1 VFHRI
6 ESCPVSLLRFFV
18 AASAP
23 STYSERITNW
33 TLGLIFGRR
42 MVHDA
47 EQQDHLNESQW
58 DLAQGA
64 HDEEAL
70 IHKILSYESRLTR
83 TPLGTLDNDAK
94 ACYDRIIMLFA
105 LLSARNMA
113 FLSACKL
120 SAKHSSQQ
128 SMQSRR
134 AGDL

>member
-1 VFHRI
+1 MK
-6 ESCPVSLLRFFV
+6 VSGISPRAL
-18 AASAP
+18 
-23 STYSERITNW
+23 
-33 TLGLIFGRR
+33 
-42 MVHDA
+42 
-47 EQQDHLNESQW
+47 
-58 DLAQGA
+58 
-64 HDEEAL
+64 DEEAL